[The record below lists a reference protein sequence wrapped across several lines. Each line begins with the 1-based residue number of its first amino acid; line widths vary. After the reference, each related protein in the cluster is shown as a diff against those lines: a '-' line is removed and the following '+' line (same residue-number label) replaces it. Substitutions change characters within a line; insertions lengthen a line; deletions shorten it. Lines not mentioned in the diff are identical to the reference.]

1 MVRRCLMTLSTSA
14 RKIILCSFSQSVL
27 DLVYHQ
33 YGICRM
39 YSKEKLQDFRL
50 FISGF
55 YAINAYTFIEIMI
68 NNQCSVKLIKS

>member
-55 YAINAYTFIEIMI
+55 YAINAYTFIKLKI